1 MYQTSER
8 CCTHKQH
15 RSYHIVK
22 GVSLLSSVGY
32 LQVHAYAANAQIPLK
47 DVAIAFFND
56 EGATIALRLTNSSG
70 QLDTP
75 LEISVP
81 ELSAGQSP
89 NTGITPFRNVNI
101 YAKLTNYEEIE
112 SLNVQVFADTVTI
125 QNLEMIPLAELPE
138 KWNQVEIFRSTTQ
151 NL

>member
-1 MYQTSER
+1 M
-8 CCTHKQH
+8 
-15 RSYHIVK
+15 K
-22 GVSLLSSVGY
+22 GVSLLSSLGY

-47 DVAIAFFND
+47 DVAIAVLDD
-56 EGATIALRLTNSSG
+56 EGATIAFRLTNSNG
-70 QLDTP
+70 QLDKP

-89 NTGITPFRNVNI
+89 NTGITPFRSLNI
-101 YAKLTNYEEIE
+101 YAKVTNYEEIE

-125 QNLEMIPLAELPE
+125 QNLEMIPLAELPA
-138 KWNQVEIFRSTTQ
+138 KWNQVEIFRSSSQ

>member
-1 MYQTSER
+1 M
-8 CCTHKQH
+8 
-15 RSYHIVK
+15 
-22 GVSLLSSVGY
+22 SSVGF

-47 DVAIAFFND
+47 DVAIAVLDD
-56 EGATIALRLTNSSG
+56 EGATIAFRLTNRNG
-70 QLDTP
+70 QLDKP

-89 NTGITPFRNVNI
+89 NTGITPFRSLNI
-101 YAKLTNYEEIE
+101 YAKVTNYEEIE

-125 QNLEMIPLAELPE
+125 QNLEMIPLAELPA
-138 KWNQVEIFRSTTQ
+138 KWNQVEIFRSSSQ

>member
-1 MYQTSER
+1 M
-8 CCTHKQH
+8 
-15 RSYHIVK
+15 K
-22 GVSLLSSVGY
+22 GVSLLSSVGF

-47 DVAIAFFND
+47 DVAIAVLDD
-56 EGATIALRLTNSSG
+56 EGATIAFRLTNSNG
-70 QLDTP
+70 QLDKP

-89 NTGITPFRNVNI
+89 NTGITPFRSLTI
-101 YAKLTNYEEIE
+101 YAKVTNYEEIE

-125 QNLEMIPLAELPE
+125 QNLEMIPLAELPQ
-138 KWNQVEIFRSTTQ
+138 KWNQVEIFRSSSQ